1 MASETTNLKRVI
13 SGNDA
18 DGPRLPTNAVIVT
31 QDVFGSGDLLSTTQL
46 ALTSG
51 FNVLQAYKA
60 ALAFSFV
67 FELNLEA
74 EIRTRRMRIFT
85 SFVASLTKDML
96 TSVTCNAWRRSK
108 RRNCSAAGRA
118 TSEEQFF
125 AKSWLIRPKCGAAVT
140 RAPAAAVFGT
150 FIMDREAGAPP
161 TSDCSIICVHHAV
174 QGG

>member
-1 MASETTNLKRVI
+1 MASKTTNLKRVI

-18 DGPRLPTNAVIVT
+18 AGSRLPTNAVSVT
-31 QDVFGSGDLLSTTQL
+31 QDVSGSGGLLGTTQL

-67 FELNLEA
+67 FERNLEA
-74 EIRTRRMRIFT
+74 DIRTRRMRILT
-85 SFVASLTKDML
+85 SFVASLIKDI
-96 TSVTCNAWRRSK
+96 TCTRGAAANAATALQR
-108 RRNCSAAGRA
+108 GA

-140 RAPAAAVFGT
+140 RAPAAAVFGA

-161 TSDCSIICVHHAV
+161 TSESSIICVRHAV